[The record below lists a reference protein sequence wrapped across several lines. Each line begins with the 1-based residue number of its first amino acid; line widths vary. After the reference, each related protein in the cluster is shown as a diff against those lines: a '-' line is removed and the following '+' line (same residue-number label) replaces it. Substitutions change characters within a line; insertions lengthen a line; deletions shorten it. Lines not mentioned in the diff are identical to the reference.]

1 MALFQE
7 VVDLLVK
14 GITLPAKYRNHSL
27 TGNYQGWME
36 CHIQPDWLLI
46 WKYEEGGAC
55 ALLIVDGIPC
65 GSIRQES
72 KMTRDITSVRRRGVE
87 HPLGRRH
94 DRTRDSKPLWHEAAG
109 YRRW

>member
-46 WKYEEGGAC
+46 WKYEEGELVLC
-55 ALLIVDGIPC
+55 LLSR
-65 GSIRQES
+65 GSHADLFGKNR
-72 KMTRDITSVRRRGVE
+72 K
-87 HPLGRRH
+87 
-94 DRTRDSKPLWHEAAG
+94 
-109 YRRW
+109 

>member
-14 GITLPAKYRNHSL
+14 GIALPAKYRNHSL

-46 WKYEEGGAC
+46 WKYEEGELVLC
-55 ALLIVDGIPC
+55 LLSM
-65 GSIRQES
+65 GSHADLFGKNRKPSFCFLQIDFIIFNYGNAGTVIS
-72 KMTRDITSVRRRGVE
+72 SVFK
-87 HPLGRRH
+87 L
-94 DRTRDSKPLWHEAAG
+94 
-109 YRRW
+109 

>member
-46 WKYEEGGAC
+46 WKYEEGELVLC
-55 ALLIVDGIPC
+55 VLEIDEW
-65 GSIRQES
+65 S
-72 KMTRDITSVRRRGVE
+72 D
-87 HPLGRRH
+87 
-94 DRTRDSKPLWHEAAG
+94 
-109 YRRW
+109 